1 MVLTVKN
8 NAGHEL
14 SISNEA
20 GDIVVEVELEVELEG
35 LSCGYY
41 SEWRF
46 PYDQFVSII
55 LQLPGVREELVAQ
68 LVLDTTKG

>member
-20 GDIVVEVELEVELEG
+20 GDIVVEVELEG

>member
-20 GDIVVEVELEVELEG
+20 GDIVVEVELEG
-35 LSCGYY
+35 LSCCSY

>member
-20 GDIVVEVELEVELEG
+20 GDIVVEVELEG
-35 LSCGYY
+35 LCCGYY

>member
-20 GDIVVEVELEVELEG
+20 GDIAVEVELC
-35 LSCGYY
+35 CGYY

-46 PYDQFVSII
+46 PHDQFVSII